1 MEKHHHG
8 PQKGT
13 SHKALVIS
21 AWLTGTYFFIEL
33 GLGIYS
39 GSVAVLS
46 DAFHTFS
53 AVGGIL
59 LAIIAARIATR
70 PATQQKSFGSLRA
83 EIVGA
88 LFNGFFLLGMAVFI
102 LWMGW
107 NRIQSSIDLPTLPMF
122 IAAFGGLVTEVIS
135 LRLLYRQ
142 QKGNVNIKGAYWH
155 IIQTFVGSLIIIVTA
170 TIIALGGPP
179 IIDPILGML
188 FGLTLL
194 WASWGI
200 IRDTINIL
208 LESVPP
214 DVNLGDI
221 KKDIE
226 SLEYVKDVHHI
237 HAWQLTSGKNIFSSH
252 VIVTDMKHADRTLRS
267 VNTLLKDKY
276 HFYFSTVQ
284 IEDKLRDL
292 EGSEHIDITE

>member
-1 MEKHHHG
+1 
-8 PQKGT
+8 
-13 SHKALVIS
+13 
-21 AWLTGTYFFIEL
+21 
-33 GLGIYS
+33 
-39 GSVAVLS
+39 
-46 DAFHTFS
+46 
-53 AVGGIL
+53 
-59 LAIIAARIATR
+59 
-70 PATQQKSFGSLRA
+70 
-83 EIVGA
+83 
-88 LFNGFFLLGMAVFI
+88 
-102 LWMGW
+102 
-107 NRIQSSIDLPTLPMF
+107 MF

-135 LRLLYRQ
+135 MRLLYRQ

-155 IIQTFVGSLIIIVTA
+155 VIQTFVGSIIILVVA
-170 TIIALGGPP
+170 AVIALGGPP

-188 FGLTLL
+188 FGLVLL
-194 WASWGI
+194 WASWSI

-252 VIVTDMKHADRTLRS
+252 VTVTDMKHADKTLHS
-267 VNTLLKDKY
+267 VNALLKEKH

-284 IEDKLRDL
+284 VEDTRHDL
-292 EGSEHIDITE
+292 EGSEHIDIT